1 MTLLRMKAAGL
12 GLIIVGG
19 LTLEHGAAEGRMWEA
34 VLGLL
39 IVCLGVALLAA
50 KIIRRTAPTTREF

>member
-19 LTLEHGAAEGRMWEA
+19 LTLAHGAAEGRMW
-34 VLGLL
+34 
-39 IVCLGVALLAA
+39 
-50 KIIRRTAPTTREF
+50 